1 MSKQKDKRKQSFG
14 EDVLFQWCLKNKQ
27 CTSSSQTN
35 YVNNIL
41 YQHVQENYH
50 NSGETNYQTY
60 SNRQFPLSS

>member
-27 CTSSSQTN
+27 YTSSSQTN

-50 NSGETNYQTY
+50 NSGETNYQTD